1 MSTSVRAGIHPQ
13 PKIEGASIH
22 QLKPNMAGT
31 LKACNVLVQDRLLD
45 HITSYQQY
53 LHRLQMDMNRD
64 LENSV
69 IEILDN
75 ACIIKAEDKHIHHHK
90 IKELFKAQSCLLDT
104 IYNKSNIIFQELT
117 KTCAFLQQKAFEY
130 HHTSS
135 DNLKKRKF
143 ESDSE
148 SANERM
154 NEKRRRKRRKRGKQR
169 KDSVHSS
176 GDESDNDS
184 DIHMNNLSNISQ
196 RLDRMER
203 GIESVDQAIKSM
215 SERKKKKTKRKT
227 KKTTRERKKTN
238 TNEKYPRSVIL
249 NGEKWNR
256 SHSKEE
262 KRYFWTDSCR
272 KASWNPWNEIAKINA
287 PWITSKQKYSKFKD
301 DKGKPYWYD
310 YENGKATY
318 KKPKGYDSSDEI
330 LYDSDASAGSAPSDT
345 L

>member
-1 MSTSVRAGIHPQ
+1 
-13 PKIEGASIH
+13 
-22 QLKPNMAGT
+22 
-31 LKACNVLVQDRLLD
+31 
-45 HITSYQQY
+45 
-53 LHRLQMDMNRD
+53 
-64 LENSV
+64 
-69 IEILDN
+69 
-75 ACIIKAEDKHIHHHK
+75 
-90 IKELFKAQSCLLDT
+90 
-104 IYNKSNIIFQELT
+104 
-117 KTCAFLQQKAFEY
+117 
-130 HHTSS
+130 
-135 DNLKKRKF
+135 
-143 ESDSE
+143 
-148 SANERM
+148 M

-310 YENGKATY
+310 YENDKSTY
-318 KKPKGYDSSDEI
+318 KKPKGMTQVMKYYMILMLPLVLLPATLYNI
-330 LYDSDASAGSAPSDT
+330 LYLYKLSVCIVFCSDFVIN
-345 L
+345 